1 MTLKL
6 VLLSVLLVWN
16 LVILSVYGL
25 DKHKAI
31 QHKRRI
37 SEKSLLLQTIIFG
50 GIGAFLGG
58 RLFRHKINKWYFKF
72 CLAFRDCYRCR
83 SFIPYPNEAFGLT
96 NP

>member
-16 LVILSVYGL
+16 IVVLLVYGL

-31 QHKRRI
+31 RHKRRI

-72 CLAFRDCYRCR
+72 CWLSGIVIDVVLLYL
-83 SFIPYPNEAFGLT
+83 ILT
-96 NP
+96 KLSD

>member
-72 CLAFRDCYRCR
+72 C
-83 SFIPYPNEAFGLT
+83 GLSGIVIYVVLLYLILT
-96 NP
+96 KLSD

>member
-58 RLFRHKINKWYFKF
+58 RLFRHNINKWYFKF
-72 CLAFRDCYRCR
+72 CWLSGIVIDVVLLYL
-83 SFIPYPNEAFGLT
+83 ILT
-96 NP
+96 KLSD

>member
-37 SEKSLLLQTIIFG
+37 SEKLLLLQTIIFG

-72 CLAFRDCYRCR
+72 CWLSGIVIDVVLLYL
-83 SFIPYPNEAFGLT
+83 ILT
-96 NP
+96 KL

>member
-50 GIGAFLGG
+50 GIGAFLGA

-72 CLAFRDCYRCR
+72 CWLSGIVIDVVLLYL
-83 SFIPYPNEAFGLT
+83 ILT
-96 NP
+96 KLSD

>member
-6 VLLSVLLVWN
+6 VLLSVLVVWN

-72 CLAFRDCYRCR
+72 CWLSGIVIDVVLLYL
-83 SFIPYPNEAFGLT
+83 ILT
-96 NP
+96 KLSD

>member
-16 LVILSVYGL
+16 LVILSIYGL

-72 CLAFRDCYRCR
+72 CWLSGIVIDIVLLYL
-83 SFIPYPNEAFGLT
+83 ILT
-96 NP
+96 KLSD

>member
-16 LVILSVYGL
+16 LVILSVDGL

-72 CLAFRDCYRCR
+72 CWLSGIVIDVVLLYL
-83 SFIPYPNEAFGLT
+83 ILT
-96 NP
+96 KLSD

>member
-50 GIGAFLGG
+50 GIGAFLGR

-72 CLAFRDCYRCR
+72 CWLSGIVIDVVLLYL
-83 SFIPYPNEAFGLT
+83 ILT
-96 NP
+96 KLSD

>member
-72 CLAFRDCYRCR
+72 CWLSGIVIDVVLLYLMLMKL
-83 SFIPYPNEAFGLT
+83 SD
-96 NP
+96 

>member
-37 SEKSLLLQTIIFG
+37 SEKLLLLQTIIFG

-58 RLFRHKINKWYFKF
+58 RLFRHKTNKWYFKF
-72 CLAFRDCYRCR
+72 CWLSGIVIDVVLLYL
-83 SFIPYPNEAFGLT
+83 ILT
-96 NP
+96 KLSD

>member
-16 LVILSVYGL
+16 LVVLFDYGL
-25 DKHKAI
+25 DKHKAV

-37 SEKSLLLQTIIFG
+37 SEKSLLLQTIIIG

-58 RLFRHKINKWYFKF
+58 KIFRHKINKWYFKF
-72 CLAFRDCYRCR
+72 CWLLGIVIDVVLLYL
-83 SFIPYPNEAFGLT
+83 ILT
-96 NP
+96 KLSD

>member
-50 GIGAFLGG
+50 GIGSFLGG

-72 CLAFRDCYRCR
+72 CWLSGIVIDVVLLYL
-83 SFIPYPNEAFGLT
+83 ILT
-96 NP
+96 KLSD

>member
-37 SEKSLLLQTIIFG
+37 SEKALLLQTLIFG
-50 GIGAFLGG
+50 GIGAFLVENF
-58 RLFRHKINKWYFKF
+58 LDIK
-72 CLAFRDCYRCR
+72 
-83 SFIPYPNEAFGLT
+83 LT
-96 NP
+96 NGILSYVGLWELLLMSLFYTLF

>member
-16 LVILSVYGL
+16 IVVLLVYGL

-37 SEKSLLLQTIIFG
+37 SEKALLLQTLTFG

-58 RLFRHKINKWYFKF
+58 KLFRHKINKWYFKLCWLIGIVIDVF
-72 CLAFRDCYRCR
+72 LLHL
-83 SFIPYPNEAFGLT
+83 ILT
-96 NP
+96 RLSD

>member
-16 LVILSVYGL
+16 IVVLLVYGL

-31 QHKRRI
+31 RHKRRI
-37 SEKSLLLQTIIFG
+37 SEKALLLQTLTFG

-58 RLFRHKINKWYFKF
+58 KLFRHKINKWYFKL
-72 CLAFRDCYRCR
+72 CWLMGIVIDVVILYL
-83 SFIPYPNEAFGLT
+83 ILT
-96 NP
+96 RLSD

>member
-16 LVILSVYGL
+16 LLVLCAYGL
-25 DKHKAI
+25 DKSKAI

-37 SEKSLLLQTIIFG
+37 SEKALLLQTLIFG

-58 RLFRHKINKWYFKF
+58 NFLDIK
-72 CLAFRDCYRCR
+72 
-83 SFIPYPNEAFGLT
+83 LT
-96 NP
+96 NGILSYVGLWALLLMSLFYTLF

>member
-31 QHKRRI
+31 Q
-37 SEKSLLLQTIIFG
+37 
-50 GIGAFLGG
+50 
-58 RLFRHKINKWYFKF
+58 
-72 CLAFRDCYRCR
+72 
-83 SFIPYPNEAFGLT
+83 
-96 NP
+96 

>member
-16 LVILSVYGL
+16 IVVLLVYGL

-37 SEKSLLLQTIIFG
+37 SEKALLLQTLIFG
-50 GIGAFLGG
+50 GIGAFLVENF
-58 RLFRHKINKWYFKF
+58 LDIK
-72 CLAFRDCYRCR
+72 
-83 SFIPYPNEAFGLT
+83 LT
-96 NP
+96 NGILSYVGLWELLLMSLFYTLF

>member
-16 LVILSVYGL
+16 LVILSVYGI

-72 CLAFRDCYRCR
+72 CWLSGIVIDVVLLYL
-83 SFIPYPNEAFGLT
+83 ILT
-96 NP
+96 KLSD

>member
-16 LVILSVYGL
+16 LVILSIYGL

-37 SEKSLLLQTIIFG
+37 SEKSLLLQNIIFG

-72 CLAFRDCYRCR
+72 CWLSGIVIDVVLLYL
-83 SFIPYPNEAFGLT
+83 ILT
-96 NP
+96 KLSD